1 MVLFCPSEAQDLM
14 KIYNGQQTRHT
25 NKFVMAVQKKVAAF
39 VYWVCDLQRRQEP
52 IIYTLWTHSQLVLSI
67 QELEVEVSCA
77 KYDPVEI
84 KVVNIDV
91 GLVLDDCKEIFVTKM
106 GIRAGVDGLHRKYII
121 CKINPQGWVA
131 ACNAKTDEER
141 LIYSVLLHGPGYD
154 TDNHSV
160 WQEIQNCCIGT
171 ISYKF
176 MREFDANKYVRSVWL
191 ALLRP
196 YEGTNSE
203 NKRIVLAN
211 QDI

>member
-1 MVLFCPSEAQDLM
+1 MGSTTWGDGV
-14 KIYNGQQTRHT
+14 RH
-25 NKFVMAVQKKVAAF
+25 
-39 VYWVCDLQRRQEP
+39 
-52 IIYTLWTHSQLVLSI
+52 
-67 QELEVEVSCA
+67 
-77 KYDPVEI
+77 
-84 KVVNIDV
+84 
-91 GLVLDDCKEIFVTKM
+91 
-106 GIRAGVDGLHRKYII
+106 KYILQ
-121 CKINPQGWVA
+121 KIKPQGWVA

-176 MREFDANKYVRSVWL
+176 MREFDANKYVSSVWL